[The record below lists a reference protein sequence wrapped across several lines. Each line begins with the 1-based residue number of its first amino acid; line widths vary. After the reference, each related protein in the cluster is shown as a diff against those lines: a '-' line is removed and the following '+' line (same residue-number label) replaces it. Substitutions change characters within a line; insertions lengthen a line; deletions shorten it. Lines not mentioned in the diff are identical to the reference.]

1 MTATAMIDSTTVDGA
16 ELYLDAGLPGFPG
29 AHRFRLLPW
38 GDAEGPFSLLMCL
51 DAEELAFV
59 VVRPEPFFSDYLPQI
74 DRATADR
81 LGLVRASDAIV
92 YVIVTLGPTPLEA
105 TVNLLGP
112 LVVNRRNRL
121 AAQVVLDGD
130 SSDVRT
136 PLISRTAGV
145 R

>member
-1 MTATAMIDSTTVDGA
+1 VTAAALIDQTVLDGT

-29 AHRFRLLPW
+29 AHRFRLSRW
-38 GDAEGPFSLLMCL
+38 GDTSGPFALLECL

-59 VVRPEPFFSDYLPQI
+59 VVRPEPFFPSYMPEI

-81 LGLVRASDAIV
+81 LGLVRAEDALV
-92 YVIVTLGPTPLEA
+92 FVIVTLGPTPVDA

-112 LVVNRRNRL
+112 LVINRRNRL

-130 SSDVRT
+130 GSMVRT
-136 PLISRTAGV
+136 RLAPAAHTAG
-145 R
+145 